1 MPREVK
7 LVTQVLWPRG
17 HHMAM
22 PHADRSPGMPCGVG
36 LRVSRVR
43 GAGVG
48 GRGPSVSLRST
59 PEAGSLR
66 TPPHVSRTLDFG
78 REASPPEACPLQPI
92 TPSGA
97 KSPRALGPAAGEG
110 EGLERGAPP
119 GEAGL
124 GLDSRVRACPPSTVG
139 AEAGHPTSSAS
150 SPVAQPV
157 SQNVSCGE

>member
-17 HHMAM
+17 LHMAM
-22 PHADRSPGMPCGVG
+22 PHAHWHPGTPCGAG
-36 LRVSRVR
+36 LRVSGVR

-97 KSPRALGPAAGEG
+97 KSPRALPWGLQPGRGRGWSGE
-110 EGLERGAPP
+110 PHP
-119 GEAGL
+119 GRLVWG
-124 GLDSRVRACPPSTVG
+124 
-139 AEAGHPTSSAS
+139 
-150 SPVAQPV
+150 
-157 SQNVSCGE
+157 